1 MNNIMDPNYRPVVN
15 MEKEIKKAQLIM
27 MNYFIHELEDKLMDR
42 TSWGRNDLKDEIKN
56 IKLDII
62 ERALVE

>member
-1 MNNIMDPNYRPVVN
+1 MDPNYRPMVN
-15 MEKEIKKAQLIM
+15 MEKEIKKAQLRM
-27 MNYFIHELEDKLMDR
+27 MNIFIQELEDKLLER

-56 IKLDII
+56 IKLEII